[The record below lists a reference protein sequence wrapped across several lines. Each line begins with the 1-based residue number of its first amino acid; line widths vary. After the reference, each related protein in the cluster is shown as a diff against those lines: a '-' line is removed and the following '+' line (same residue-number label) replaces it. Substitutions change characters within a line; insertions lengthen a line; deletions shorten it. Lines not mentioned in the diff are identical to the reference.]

1 MLKKILAALLVAGT
15 VLTLAACDKDNK
27 KQPDS
32 KTPDNKVV
40 EPDNTDKTNTD
51 AIDYDADLSTEKYDG
66 YNYRIL
72 VRKGW
77 TTSQYQEESQED
89 VVADAIYRRNKD
101 VEEKYGITISVSESS
116 SGDYEVDALNSVLAG
131 DDAYDI
137 IFAHSRAA
145 FTYAVQGAAM
155 NVLDID
161 TIHMDKPWWSKNIV
175 DNCSLN
181 DRLYV
186 LDGDISHDGLPLP
199 CVCCSISAFSTKRA
213 WIIRTKRLKTVNGHL
228 TNSPTLPKRAVRI

>member
-15 VLTLAACDKDNK
+15 VLTLAACDKDDK
-27 KQPDS
+27 KQPDTN
-32 KTPDNKVV
+32 TPDNKVV
-40 EPDNTDKTNTD
+40 EPDNTNKTDPGTD

-77 TTSQYQEESQED
+77 TESQYQEESQED
-89 VVADAIYRRNKD
+89 VVKDAIYRRNKD
-101 VEEKYGITISVSESS
+101 VEEKYGITISVAESS
-116 SGDYEVDALNSVLAG
+116 SSDYEVDALNSVLAG

-155 NVLDID
+155 NVLD
-161 TIHMDKPWWSKNIV
+161 TLTPFTW
-175 DNCSLN
+175 
-181 DRLYV
+181 
-186 LDGDISHDGLPLP
+186 ISRGG
-199 CVCCSISAFSTKRA
+199 R
-213 WIIRTKRLKTVNGHL
+213 KTL
-228 TNSPTLPKRAVRI
+228 WTTAR